1 MFTDAN
7 DVPTVRDLIANGNPT
22 AVSIGDSIWI
32 QPGTKNSL
40 YNDVI
45 VPSTALLPVV
55 QDVSSSTHAKAMV
68 LGFGPFMITASV
80 GGSSKYIE
88 GHFVAG
94 YQVPIAAGGGPAY
107 GAFIPRRWRS
117 SARILLLM
125 GTIDRGPATTVGPRC
140 FFCAHQV
147 IATPTSTSRHPHRV
161 LSSLARYRVAHPEQ
175 SSSSPTTSNTTSHN
189 NRPLSLRGPWPL
201 ACARD
206 QPSVF
211 ERMRIM
217 ASGDGG
223 LRRQPSRPGAGDGGA
238 RLWWYSWG
246 LWAWR

>member
-107 GAFIPRRWRS
+107 GAYIP
-117 SARILLLM
+117 
-125 GTIDRGPATTVGPRC
+125 
-140 FFCAHQV
+140 
-147 IATPTSTSRHPHRV
+147 PT
-161 LSSLARYRVAHPEQ
+161 LAQ
-175 SSSSPTTSNTTSHN
+175 
-189 NRPLSLRGPWPL
+189 
-201 ACARD
+201 
-206 QPSVF
+206 
-211 ERMRIM
+211 
-217 ASGDGG
+217 
-223 LRRQPSRPGAGDGGA
+223 
-238 RLWWYSWG
+238 
-246 LWAWR
+246 